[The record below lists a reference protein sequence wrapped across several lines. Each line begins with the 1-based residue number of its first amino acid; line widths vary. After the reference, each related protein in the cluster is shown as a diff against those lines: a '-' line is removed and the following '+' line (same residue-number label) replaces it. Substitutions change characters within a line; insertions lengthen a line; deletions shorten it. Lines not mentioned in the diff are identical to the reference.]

1 VKITLVAGFLLPI
14 PPARGGAMEK
24 TWSRL
29 AEKFA
34 AAGHEVTFVSR
45 RWPGWPDRETI
56 AGVRHRRLRGADHT
70 RHLTL
75 NLLLD
80 FLWGLRVTRALPP
93 ADVVITNTV
102 ALPVWLHR
110 LKPSAGRVVAV
121 IARMPKGQ
129 TRFYSRVDRLLSLS
143 RAVTARIV
151 AENPALGPRIVPF
164 PLPIDWALHAASAAR
179 STPLTIGY
187 IGRLHPEKGIAL
199 LLAAAARLAVRT
211 DLPPWRLV
219 LLGPVAIPGGG
230 GGETWLND
238 LRARYDA
245 ALGQHLILLPPE
257 FDPALLARQYGAL
270 DIFCYPSLAE
280 QGETFGVAVAE
291 AMAAGCVPVVSA
303 LACFHELVHDG
314 DTGVVFD
321 HAAPTA
327 ATALADVFARLLTD
341 APLRRRLALRAQAHT
356 RQFDFDEVSRTLLR
370 ELNTLA
376 NTSSKPTLVTR

>member
-1 VKITLVAGFLLPI
+1 
-14 PPARGGAMEK
+14 MEK
-24 TWSRL
+24 TWYRV

-56 AGVRHRRLRGADHT
+56 AGVRHVRLRGADHT
-70 RHLTL
+70 RHLGL

-80 FLWGLRVTRALPP
+80 FIWGLRVTLALPP

-102 ALPVWLHR
+102 ALPVWLRR

-143 RAVTARIV
+143 RAVTARII
-151 AENPALGPRIVPF
+151 AENPALASRIVPF

-179 STPLTIGY
+179 SAPLTIGY

-199 LLAAAARLAVRT
+199 LLAAAARLATRT

-230 GGETWLND
+230 GGEPWLD
-238 LRARYDA
+238 QLRARYGP
-245 ALGQHLILLPPE
+245 ALASRLTILPPE
-257 FDPALLARQYGAL
+257 YDPAKLARHYGSL

-291 AMAAGCVPVVSA
+291 AMAAGCAPVVSA
-303 LACFHELVHDG
+303 LACFQELVRDG
-314 DTGVVFD
+314 DTGLVFD
-321 HAAPTA
+321 HTA
-327 ATALADVFARLLTD
+327 ITAETDLADAFVRLLAD
-341 APLRRRLALRAQAHT
+341 APLRQRLALRAQTHT
-356 RQFDFDEVSRTLLR
+356 RQFDFDEVSRTLLL

-376 NTSSKPTLVTR
+376 NTSPKPTLVTR